1 MIIESAMF
9 NEIRKCTYRNVG
21 GFFEKY
27 FEGRPWSRRSK
38 VIYDAMKKQYK
49 GRRRTDFSDLPDE
62 DAVWDWLSRF
72 QNEYLSDS
80 HGIFYVT
87 ESKSDLGGG
96 IAQRQLDLFVKRR
109 DTEASQKHDWKDV
122 CVIGELKQSKCS
134 LKKLLLQM
142 ARHMRDTFAAQP
154 TRRFIHGFFLHDTT
168 MELWVFDRSGP
179 YSSGEFDIHEEPE
192 KFIRTIAGYAMM
204 SRL

>member
-1 MIIESAMF
+1 MPCGTGCLVF
-9 NEIRKCTYRNVG
+9 
-21 GFFEKY
+21 
-27 FEGRPWSRRSK
+27 
-38 VIYDAMKKQYK
+38 
-49 GRRRTDFSDLPDE
+49 RTNI
-62 DAVWDWLSRF
+62 F
-72 QNEYLSDS
+72 QT
-80 HGIFYVT
+80 HTAFFYVT

-109 DTEASQKHDWKDV
+109 GTEASQKHDWKDV
-122 CVIGELKQSKCS
+122 CVIGELKQSKYS

-142 ARHMRDTFAAQP
+142 ARHMRDTSAAQP
-154 TRRFIHGFFLHDTT
+154 IRRFIHGFFLHDTT